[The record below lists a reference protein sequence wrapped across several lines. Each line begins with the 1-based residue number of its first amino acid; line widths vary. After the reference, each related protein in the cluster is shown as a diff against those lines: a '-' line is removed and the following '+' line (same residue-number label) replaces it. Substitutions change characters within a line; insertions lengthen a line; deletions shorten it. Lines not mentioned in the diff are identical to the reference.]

1 MCLAVIDGIYVFFI
15 LFNISVAIYLRTHI
29 GKTDIAFPSH
39 EILFCSDRIYVE
51 IMDFYSDIAVSLKAC
66 FDFKFIWN
74 LLCVTDAL

>member
-51 IMDFYSDIAVSLKAC
+51 IMDFYSDIAVLEGLL
-66 FDFKFIWN
+66 WN